1 MRVYS
6 LVYFLA
12 LIPENLGVL
21 DLVPKGEEFNIR
33 DKPSLICDRQQFESG
48 INTKRAKMAQEILG
62 ILFMILIFLV

>member
-12 LIPENLGVL
+12 ALIPENRGVL

-48 INTKRAKMAQEILG
+48 INTAKK
-62 ILFMILIFLV
+62 LIIKALNSGF